1 MKAKVAPPCRL
12 KKTLQEPSPVVITLI
27 LGQVIQT
34 VPQTA
39 GALYTSLATGGGKAL
54 PFLWSLGQS
63 FGGAYGQAR
72 DEGIDANTA
81 RKAALLQAI
90 PEAAIEVSG
99 GVENLLG
106 KSAGKGFL
114 KTVGRAALEEGL
126 EEVFQYPF
134 EGLAKK
140 LTYAP
145 ETPIASLKEQAI
157 INPLQMGQNA
167 LVGGIAGGLFGGET
181 NVMTN
186 CVRLPIPKQQT
197 HQTPIQAEQQ
207 TRTMPIPK
215 KPDFYTDTYGNTAT
229 DINASR
235 TAPQTPLML
244 PAAKNVEAQPQTTA
258 QAEGLFVE
266 YYPERRAAD
275 VITSNEFQS
284 VTIEGGLKPDEIVTI
299 YRGAPKS
306 QKYINNGDWVTTNEQ
321 LAKDYAGSGHVIK
334 DRVQAQ
340 YLYAPK
346 GEGIEELIY
355 STNKKTIAPLHKA
368 PYAPE
373 IFSPNRI
380 TPADL
385 AALNRRGLN
394 PEVQKL
400 SDRLNPPIQKP
411 VEPILKPTQ
420 QAQQAQQQAA
430 PTAQPLSER
439 IMENPYLTEEEKK
452 FYAEIIEDSKNLN
465 ETEDL
470 EAREK
475 LIQQS
480 VAEITGKQT
489 KRQAPI
495 QAEQRQHRR

>member
-1 MKAKVAPPCRL
+1 MIAQTEPNRGSPKQNLLQKAWNTAKNIVTDPLGSLVRGAEKFDEALAKSDNFVARNLDAGLARISSNILNSIPGGYESESGPA
-12 KKTLQEPSPVVITLI
+12 LQIKENAARAIPRGDNTI

-167 LVGGIAGGLFGGET
+167 LVGGLAGGLFGGAT

-186 CVRLPIPKQQT
+186 GVRLPKPKQQT
-197 HQTPIQAEQQ
+197 QQAPIQAEQQ
-207 TRTMPIPK
+207 TRPMPIPK
-215 KPDFYTDTYGNTAT
+215 SRFYTDTYGNTAT
-229 DINASR
+229 DKRFKANA
-235 TAPQTPLML
+235 TPLML
-244 PAAKNVEAQPQTTA
+244 PASEKCGGSTA
-258 QAEGLFVE
+258 DHGT
-266 YYPERRAAD
+266 R
-275 VITSNEFQS
+275 
-284 VTIEGGLKPDEIVTI
+284 
-299 YRGAPKS
+299 
-306 QKYINNGDWVTTNEQ
+306 
-321 LAKDYAGSGHVIK
+321 KDY
-334 DRVQAQ
+334 
-340 YLYAPK
+340 L
-346 GEGIEELIY
+346 
-355 STNKKTIAPLHKA
+355 
-368 PYAPE
+368 
-373 IFSPNRI
+373 
-380 TPADL
+380 
-385 AALNRRGLN
+385 
-394 PEVQKL
+394 
-400 SDRLNPPIQKP
+400 
-411 VEPILKPTQ
+411 
-420 QAQQAQQQAA
+420 
-430 PTAQPLSER
+430 
-439 IMENPYLTEEEKK
+439 
-452 FYAEIIEDSKNLN
+452 
-465 ETEDL
+465 
-470 EAREK
+470 
-475 LIQQS
+475 
-480 VAEITGKQT
+480 
-489 KRQAPI
+489 
-495 QAEQRQHRR
+495 